1 MTDETERAL
10 HALKLPGMANCWT
23 SLHET
28 HQLDKLSL
36 RDGMQLMLQAE
47 RDKRECNHIARLIKN
62 AGFRNKATLE
72 ELEVDTVRGI
82 PAAKAAELGTCEYIE
97 QGMTIIITGPAG
109 TGKSYFAQALGERAC
124 RLNYKTMYFTM
135 NKLAEALK
143 LSRLEG
149 REVNFFKKLAN
160 QDLLIIDDIGMSK
173 IQGDLQN
180 DFEQI
185 IDDRYHD
192 KALIL
197 CSQLPVA
204 DYYGLFQSELI
215 AEACLDRIVHKSM
228 RFQLA
233 GDSLRKK
240 Y

>member
-1 MTDETERAL
+1 MQSHCKAHQER
-10 HALKLPGMANCWT
+10 
-23 SLHET
+23 
-28 HQLDKLSL
+28 
-36 RDGMQLMLQAE
+36 R
-47 RDKRECNHIARLIKN
+47 
-62 AGFRNKATLE
+62 

-124 RLNYKTMYFTM
+124 RLNYKT
-135 NKLAEALK
+135 
-143 LSRLEG
+143 
-149 REVNFFKKLAN
+149 
-160 QDLLIIDDIGMSK
+160 DLLIIDDIGMSK